1 MLIAFFVILI
11 LLAFQFKSL
20 KQPFIIAITIPL
32 SFIGVIFGLM
42 ITRVPF
48 GMMSFFGVVAL
59 TGIVVNDAI
68 VMISQ
73 INDYRDEGL
82 NLFDSLV
89 EGGKTRLRP
98 ILLTTI
104 TTISGLIP
112 LTFDIAGGAEYW
124 RPLAVSIIFG
134 LLVATIL
141 TLVVIPILYSF
152 IGGAKGDNLKSI

>member
-1 MLIAFFVILI
+1 
-11 LLAFQFKSL
+11 
-20 KQPFIIAITIPL
+20 
-32 SFIGVIFGLM
+32 M

-73 INDYRDEGL
+73 INDYKDDGL
-82 NLFDSLV
+82 DLFNSLV

-98 ILLTTI
+98 ILLTTV
-104 TTISGLIP
+104 TTIAGLIP
-112 LTFDIAGGAEYW
+112 LTFDFAGGAEYW

-141 TLVVIPILYSF
+141 TLVVIPVLYSY
-152 IGGAKGDNLKSI
+152 IGGFKDSNLKST